1 MIYNF
6 ALTHNDLDALGCT
19 LVLRSKLK
27 TRDEEL
33 CCLQRTN
40 YKDLSDKIDFLLK
53 NANRIIKL
61 HTSKKNDVYSVPEI
75 NLYIMDVSFSQHKDL
90 LMELCKC
97 FTHVTFIDHH
107 MYPEKFF
114 EDVCKECANISI
126 NVKQDRCATVLTY
139 EEGKLDFNDVQK
151 SPFTLEHLVSLINDY
166 DMWKTDSISFDSA
179 FWLNEYFK
187 SEDENFAFPEIIED
201 FEELDL
207 SERLKVK
214 GWTLN
219 YYDCVEQYLMLKTK
233 NDVEKIVAN
242 DKLYHVENDVTF
254 LNTFDCF
261 QHFVYTEMLKGQ
273 NIVTATDADNTRV
286 KVRIKPNV
294 YTSASLNEFRK
305 ALTGFENFGHPLA
318 FSYQG
323 DFSKLKDNLKLLVKM
338 YVS

>member
-1 MIYNF
+1 
-6 ALTHNDLDALGCT
+6 
-19 LVLRSKLK
+19 
-27 TRDEEL
+27 
-33 CCLQRTN
+33 
-40 YKDLSDKIDFLLK
+40 
-53 NANRIIKL
+53 
-61 HTSKKNDVYSVPEI
+61 
-75 NLYIMDVSFSQHKDL
+75 
-90 LMELCKC
+90 
-97 FTHVTFIDHH
+97 
-107 MYPEKFF
+107 MYPEGFF
-114 EDVCKECANISI
+114 EDICKEFDNLTV

-166 DMWKTDSISFDSA
+166 DMWKTESIGFDSA

-187 SEDENFAFPEIIED
+187 NELENFEFPEIVKS

-207 SERLKVK
+207 TKRLKVK

-219 YYDCVEQYLMLKTK
+219 YYDSVEQYLMLRTK
-233 NDVEKIVAN
+233 DTAEKIIAN

-254 LNTFDCF
+254 LSTFDCF

-273 NIVTATDADNTRV
+273 TIVTGTDAENTRV

-294 YTSASLNEFRK
+294 YTSESLNEFRK

-323 DFSKLKDNLKLLVKM
+323 DFSKLNENLRLLKKM
-338 YVS
+338 YIS

>member
-27 TRDEEL
+27 ARGEEL

-40 YKDLSDKIDFLLK
+40 YKDLKKKIKALLK
-53 NANRIIKL
+53 NFWHVNKL
-61 HTSKKNDVYSVPEI
+61 HFKKNEIESIPEI
-75 NLYIMDVSFSQHKDL
+75 NLYVMDVSFSQHKDNL
-90 LMELCKC
+90 KELCQY

-107 MYPEKFF
+107 MYPEGFF
-114 EDVCKECANISI
+114 EDICKEFDNLTV

-166 DMWKTDSISFDSA
+166 DMWKTESIGFDSA

-187 SEDENFAFPEIIED
+187 NELENFEFPEIVKS

-207 SERLKVK
+207 TERLKVK

-219 YYDCVEQYLMLKTK
+219 YYDSVEQYLMLRTK
-233 NDVEKIVAN
+233 DTAEKIIAN

-254 LNTFDCF
+254 LSTFDCF
-261 QHFVYTEMLKGQ
+261 QHFVYTEMLKDQ
-273 NIVTATDADNTRV
+273 TIVTGTDAENTRV

-294 YTSASLNEFRK
+294 YTSESLNEFRK

-323 DFSKLKDNLKLLVKM
+323 DFSKLNENLRLLKKM
-338 YVS
+338 YIS